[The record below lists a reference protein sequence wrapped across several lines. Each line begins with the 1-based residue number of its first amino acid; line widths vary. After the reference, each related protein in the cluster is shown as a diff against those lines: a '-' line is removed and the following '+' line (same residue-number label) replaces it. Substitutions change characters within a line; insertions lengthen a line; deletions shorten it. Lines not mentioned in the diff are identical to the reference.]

1 MPSISFNMRNGEKTP
16 IIIIIIVT
24 VKSISRMSSLNT
36 GMVHL
41 RMDLQVCTKSS
52 SRATSIT
59 A

>member
-1 MPSISFNMRNGEKTP
+1 MPSISFSMRNGEKTP
-16 IIIIIIVT
+16 IIIIAT
-24 VKSISRMSSLNT
+24 VKSISRMSSLST